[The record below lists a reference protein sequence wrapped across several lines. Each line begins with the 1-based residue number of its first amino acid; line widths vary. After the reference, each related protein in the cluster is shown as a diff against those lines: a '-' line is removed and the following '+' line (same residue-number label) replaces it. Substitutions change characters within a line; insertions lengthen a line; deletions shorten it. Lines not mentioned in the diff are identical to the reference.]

1 MAESR
6 RAIAEKLVGLHV
18 KYAPVFR
25 DIDDLKDKLRAFAIE
40 GGAGFSE
47 EFAGEGQVNVSGGS
61 EAKFKGIMPVFDPA
75 AFLTLAPGRQ
85 KSLIEAKV
93 VSMEKQWT
101 KASKPS
107 VTVKL

>member
-25 DIDDLKDKLRAFAIE
+25 DIDDLKDKLRQSAIDD
-40 GGAGFSE
+40 GAGFTE
-47 EFAGEGQVNVSGGS
+47 EFAGEGLVTVSGGS
-61 EAKFKGIMPVFDPA
+61 EAKFKGIMPVLDPA
-75 AFLTLAPGRQ
+75 AFLALPKRRQ
-85 KSLIEAKV
+85 DVLIDDKV
-93 VSMEKQWT
+93 IAMEQQFT